1 MDMQTLL
8 NNFDELNAQIE
19 AARKEMQ
26 AKSEGLI
33 EAVVKQFLDNCPE
46 VTGVHWTQYTPYFN
60 DGGSCEFGVND
71 FCFHILTDEDD
82 EIDSFYESTEVYTQ
96 AALDEAVKK
105 LEEAKEYTKDPDAWR
120 QKYVKEY
127 REKHGRDYYI
137 SNYSH
142 IRPYPYDVAQ
152 AQERIDV
159 IKQNLETYGDE
170 VAERID
176 EEFKKLT
183 TAMRKIPDDIMQSVY
198 GDHVC
203 VVINRNGTTV
213 DEYNHD

>member
-33 EAVVKQFLDNCPE
+33 EAVAKQFLDKCPE
-46 VTGVHWTQYTPYFN
+46 VTGIHWTQYTPYFN
-60 DGGSCEFGVND
+60 DGESCEFGVND

-82 EIDSFYESTEVYTQ
+82 EIDSYYDSTELYTQ
-96 AALDEAVKK
+96 ENLDKAVKD
-105 LEEAKEYTKDPDAWR
+105 LEEAKDYTKDPDAWR

-127 REKHGRDYYI
+127 REKHGRDYP
-137 SNYSH
+137 STYSH
-142 IRPYPYDVAQ
+142 IRPYPYDVDR
-152 AQERIDV
+152 AQERIDE
-159 IKQNLETYGDE
+159 ITENLKTYGPE
-170 VAERID
+170 VAARIKA
-176 EEFKKLT
+176 EFALF
-183 TAMRKIPDDIMQSVY
+183 TAAMKKIPDDVMQAVF
-198 GDHVC
+198 GDHVF

-213 DEYNHD
+213 DEFNHD

>member
-1 MDMQTLL
+1 MDMHTLL
-8 NNFDELNAQIE
+8 KNFDELNAQIE
-19 AARKEMQ
+19 AAQKEMQ

-60 DGGSCEFGVND
+60 DGDSCEFGVNE

-82 EIDSFYESTEVYTQ
+82 EIDSFYGSNEVYTQ
-96 AALDEAVKK
+96 AALDKAVKD
-105 LEEAKEYTKDPDAWR
+105 LEVAKEFTKDPHGWR
-120 QKYVKEY
+120 QKYVEEY
-127 REKHGRDYYI
+127 RAKRGRDYFG
-137 SNYSH
+137 NHSH
-142 IRPYPYDVAQ
+142 LRPYPYDVVR
-152 AQERIDV
+152 AQERIDE

-170 VAERID
+170 VAARID
-176 EEFKKLT
+176 REFKELT
-183 TAMRKIPDDIMQSVY
+183 SAMRKIPDDIMQSVY

-213 DEYNHD
+213 DEYSHD